1 MISGQG
7 AADYQSTYPDE
18 EREGVYGR
26 KTTYQRPK
34 DLKFRIVCAGVQRL
48 IDQEGLNEEDVT
60 IWMDWQ
66 SSSPHASSNPHRPA
80 EQRLACAPSEVPPPH
95 PGSPAPS
102 AVYQD
107 DKQQKL
113 NGVKSLIKYATMC
126 QYMLVPT
133 AEQGLLPPFLQY
145 IPGYGSR
152 GWW

>member
-1 MISGQG
+1 MRAQ
-7 AADYQSTYPDE
+7 TP
-18 EREGVYGR
+18 
-26 KTTYQRPK
+26 T
-34 DLKFRIVCAGVQRL
+34 DL
-48 IDQEGLNEEDVT
+48 
-60 IWMDWQ
+60 Q
-66 SSSPHASSNPHRPA
+66 SSASPARRATPLP
-80 EQRLACAPSEVPPPH
+80 PSPH

-107 DKQQKL
+107 DKEQKL